1 MPTIVPKKPLNTKPF
16 KKTKVTNTK
25 LNLEPTTTKKV
36 KKAKNN
42 ITTFKRVSLNNK
54 GNFNNNF
61 DNQTSNSASN
71 STSSLTSTATLD
83 KNIFQNL
90 SEDLSQDFSPN
101 LDTNLPPNLPPN
113 LPQDPAQN
121 VAQNTIQDTSQN
133 VAQGSQ
139 PNLAKEASPSS
150 QTSAPNNIAQESTQ
164 KTTSPTQN
172 KKPAKLEQ
180 AQNTPKA
187 HKPSIGKIPSRQKPK
202 RLLEQPMP
210 PIKEDPAK
218 LPQVNTNRPF
228 ISTFGSNFPSKD
240 LPNQEAGYKPYN
252 KPYKEHKGYGG
263 YGKIPYTK
271 LPTKFN
277 TFKLAPTSNFAKTQ
291 PQTKSPVSQTKPEA
305 STQPKAEL
313 SLAKKAKQKAT
324 KKLNNLL
331 SKQLSNWLWASAII
345 PIAVSILIIIII
357 ISAGAMIMAVTM
369 VKISCGEFHP
379 EASSTTLGNNFAT
392 KAQVYSTAL
401 KSFGVSSSPYV
412 GGAVAL
418 GSDLASG
425 QGVDFKEAVRY
436 AAISGATAV
445 GGPLAGMAAG
455 AFTGLVGGLF
465 GGKSSKSPPYV
476 QAMAQEICDNKGDL
490 TAGLC
495 PVGTTATK
503 PTSSLVASSECL
515 DNQIGDTVSLYKAC
529 TRGQAGLRGAPCA
542 ITKIPVSKQVVQD
555 ILKPR
560 PGINPETAYFLAA
573 LISTESYGSRAESCS
588 SETGSY
594 GSETGSCGLEIWSVV
609 NSLGCWGPGQA
620 CPSTSGPIVESLG
633 LNEDYSKYMV
643 VDSRGIKVC
652 GKKCK
657 DAQQAFIDKL
667 MPGGRC
673 NEACKTAQLQILQAI
688 YEDKKSIANN
698 TIGNP
703 RANIS
708 DIPNSNSKGTFYVA
722 AARWLGFGCDGNGTC
737 TPEYAES
744 ALRNYNIL
752 TCNGGG
758 SAKKMDSSTP
768 TNQNLNLNSS
778 STKNTDSFQSLRAYR
793 IIPDDSSTT
802 SNPDNGGNNNSSNSN
817 NNSNNNNSTPNSSNK
832 KLEKLEK
839 PQKSDAANT
848 KNLANLYSPG
858 STSYSSSSLSSP
870 SFGLPSNILCIPDE
884 EASSTKTPKNPA
896 PELNKP
902 SKNSTPKLNK
912 PSKNSTPQLDKPSKE
927 M

>member
-1 MPTIVPKKPLNTKPF
+1 
-16 KKTKVTNTK
+16 
-25 LNLEPTTTKKV
+25 
-36 KKAKNN
+36 
-42 ITTFKRVSLNNK
+42 
-54 GNFNNNF
+54 
-61 DNQTSNSASN
+61 
-71 STSSLTSTATLD
+71 
-83 KNIFQNL
+83 
-90 SEDLSQDFSPN
+90 
-101 LDTNLPPNLPPN
+101 
-113 LPQDPAQN
+113 
-121 VAQNTIQDTSQN
+121 
-133 VAQGSQ
+133 
-139 PNLAKEASPSS
+139 
-150 QTSAPNNIAQESTQ
+150 
-164 KTTSPTQN
+164 
-172 KKPAKLEQ
+172 
-180 AQNTPKA
+180 
-187 HKPSIGKIPSRQKPK
+187 
-202 RLLEQPMP
+202 
-210 PIKEDPAK
+210 
-218 LPQVNTNRPF
+218 
-228 ISTFGSNFPSKD
+228 
-240 LPNQEAGYKPYN
+240 
-252 KPYKEHKGYGG
+252 
-263 YGKIPYTK
+263 
-271 LPTKFN
+271 
-277 TFKLAPTSNFAKTQ
+277 
-291 PQTKSPVSQTKPEA
+291 
-305 STQPKAEL
+305 
-313 SLAKKAKQKAT
+313 
-324 KKLNNLL
+324 
-331 SKQLSNWLWASAII
+331 
-345 PIAVSILIIIII
+345 
-357 ISAGAMIMAVTM
+357 MIMAVTM

-418 GSDLASG
+418 GSDVASG

-455 AFTGLVGGLF
+455 AFTGLMGGLF
-465 GGKSSKSPPYV
+465 GSKSSKSPPYV

-515 DNQIGDTVSLYKAC
+515 DNQMGDTVSLYKAC

-560 PGINPETAYFLAA
+560 PGINPETAYFLAT
-573 LISTESYGSRAESCS
+573 LKPTESGGSDKWLNMNP
-588 SETGSY
+588 Y
-594 GSETGSCGLEIWSVV
+594 
-609 NSLGCWGPGQA
+609 GCWMPWQA

-652 GKKCK
+652 GEKCK
-657 DAQQAFIDKL
+657 AAQQAFIDKL
-667 MPGGRC
+667 MPGGKC
-673 NEACKTAQLQILQAI
+673 NEACKTTQLRIAQAI

-708 DIPNSNSKGTFYVA
+708 DIPNSNSKGAFYVA

-737 TPEYAES
+737 TPEYAEA

-802 SNPDNGGNNNSSNSN
+802 SNPDNGANNNSSNSN

-870 SFGLPSNILCIPDE
+870 SFGLPSNILCVPDE

-902 SKNSTPKLNK
+902 SKNSTP
-912 PSKNSTPQLDKPSKE
+912 QLDKPSKE